1 MKKLKVPERKQ
12 VAEAPKKKAHNLS
25 QFLLALD
32 LENAVFDTDPVLELA
47 KRLKVVISQL
57 EGGCVSASVTD
68 SKGNTIG
75 EWEITHQEEGE

>member
-12 VAEAPKKKAHNLS
+12 AVEAPKKKAHNLS

-47 KRLKVVISQL
+47 KRLRVVISQL

-68 SKGNTIG
+68 SAGSTIG
-75 EWEITHQEEGE
+75 EWEITHQEKGE